1 MTTRDLGFVALF
13 AALIVALG
21 MIPAFPVPG
30 LPVPITP
37 QSMGVMMAG
46 LILGPKRG
54 ALAPLA
60 VIVLVAIGLPVL
72 SGGRGGLGVIVGPSA
87 GYLFGWVAAAFVTGL
102 LAEILDVEGKSN
114 AMRIGGMTLAAIVG
128 GIVVEYVFGIAWMAF
143 ATKMGPMK
151 AMIGSM
157 MFVPGDLV
165 KAVIAAL
172 VTLKVRE
179 AFRLERK

>member
-21 MIPAFPVPG
+21 LIPAFPVPG

-54 ALAPLA
+54 ALAPLV

-87 GYLFGWVAAAFVTGL
+87 GYLFGFVAAAFVTGF
-102 LAEILDVEGKSN
+102 LAEILDDESKSK
-114 AMRIGGMTLAAIVG
+114 AARIFGLVLAAIVG
-128 GIVVEYVFGIAWMAF
+128 GIVVDHIMGIAWLAF
-143 ATKMGPMK
+143 ATKMGLMK
-151 AMIGSM
+151 AMIGDI
-157 MFVPGDLV
+157 MFVPGDLA

-172 VTLKVRE
+172 VTIKVRE

>member
-21 MIPAFPVPG
+21 MIPAVPIPA

-37 QSMGVMMAG
+37 QSLGVMLAG

-54 ALAPLA
+54 ALAVVVL
-60 VIVLVAIGLPVL
+60 VVLVAIGLPVL
-72 SGGRGGLGVIVGPSA
+72 SGGRGGLGVLVGPSA
-87 GYLFGWVAAAFVTGL
+87 GYLYGYVLGAFVAGLIAAKLDTEDKSRAARIAGL
-102 LAEILDVEGKSN
+102 LA
-114 AMRIGGMTLAAIVG
+114 AAIVG
-128 GIVVEYVFGIAWMAF
+128 GIVCVYAGGIPWLAF
-143 ATKMGPMK
+143 FTGLGLPK
-151 AMIGSM
+151 AAIGSLA
-157 MFVPGDLV
+157 FVPGDLV

>member
-21 MIPAFPVPG
+21 LIPAFPVPG

-54 ALAPLA
+54 ALAVVV

-87 GYLFGWVAAAFVTGL
+87 GYLFGWVFAAFVTGF
-102 LAEILDVEGKSN
+102 LAMVLDAEDKSRFQ
-114 AMRIGGMTLAAIVG
+114 RIGGLVFAAIIG
-128 GIVVEYVFGIAWMAF
+128 GIVVDHIMGILWLGF
-143 ATKMGPMK
+143 STKMGLEK

-157 MFVPGDLV
+157 MFVPGDLA

-172 VTLKVRE
+172 VTIKVRE